1 MDSNMMN
8 TIHLNIKNIL
18 PKILTPIIT
27 STNQNTFVGRSK
39 EVEIIDKF
47 FGISNALVLVSSL
60 SGVGKSSLASHYLEL
75 HREEFDYYGYVKI
88 NDSFR
93 QSFTSSFKISLGLE
107 QGRLDDLFIEAITKL
122 SYLEGKKFLIIDNS
136 QGIELPSNKINLVLN
151 LINKDF
157 KILFISNSKIKDIRD
172 YEIGTLSI
180 DDASALFINYCP
192 TNEIE
197 KVKKIVSYCGYHTF
211 FLKLLAK
218 RIRSNEYNLD
228 DIIAKFENKELISLQ
243 DGDINMIIN
252 SNIQK
257 LLFMQQLDIE
267 YMTLLK
273 RLSALPSIEIKANF
287 IKELLKEEVEEKLNS
302 LVSWGWIS
310 KRGDSYKLHH
320 ILKNYILNYNHATF
334 NDIASIVE
342 YFNMLISDSHS
353 AEAVINAKKNL
364 LYLKS
369 LKIILQTFDIQH
381 STISTFYENLGNIYY
396 HLGEYDK
403 ALEISHKSLK
413 LLIKANGEDSIK
425 VAQNYNDLGLVYKS
439 KKDYGRALSLLKK
452 ALLIRIKLLGN
463 THINTAR
470 SYNNVGLVYRLSGN
484 YDEALKYFNK
494 GLVINESILGKY
506 SINISYIYN
515 NIALTYQEILDYKKA
530 QLFFQKAIKIR
541 EKHLG
546 KNHLDT
552 AMAYSNLAILYRDI
566 KKYSRALSL
575 LKKSIEIYTT
585 ILGETHQRSISNYNK
600 MALIYQDMNS
610 EQLAMDYIKK
620 VLKIKLTTL
629 GEYHPKTALAYNNLG
644 LMYLSKNDYS
654 GARQLF
660 KKAFSILK
668 NILGE
673 SNLDTA
679 LVRYNLAITHFL
691 MKDYQYAR
699 PIFTKALDTYEEILG
714 ISHPKTI
721 RIKNSLA
728 VVYAQLL
735 RDDKAME
742 IYYESIVI
750 SQDRDLNTALS
761 YHNIATLL
769 FNKEEYQESYENMLE
784 CVEIRSKLL
793 SKKDS
798 SLINAKNKLTI
809 MKDILNKLQNSR
821 KIDDFLKFKLDFF
834 VSDKTLDNLL
844 VMR

>member
-8 TIHLNIKNIL
+8 TIHLNIKNRL
-18 PKILTPIIT
+18 PKILTPIIE

-39 EVEIIDKF
+39 EVEVIDKF
-47 FGISNALVLVSSL
+47 FGISNALVLVSSI

-93 QSFTSSFKISLGLE
+93 QSFTSSFKVSLGLT
-107 QGRLDDLFIEAITKL
+107 QDRLDDLFIEAITKL
-122 SYLEGKKFLIIDNS
+122 SHLEGKKFLIIDNS
-136 QGIELPSNKINLVLN
+136 QGIELPSNKLNLVLN

-172 YEIGTLSI
+172 YEIGALSV
-180 DDASALFINYCP
+180 DDASALFINYYP
-192 TNEIE
+192 TDKIE

-218 RIRSNEYNLD
+218 RVKSSNYNLD
-228 DIIAKFENKELISLQ
+228 DIIKLFDNRELIPLQ

-252 SNIQK
+252 TNIQK
-257 LLFMQQLDIE
+257 LLFMQKLDIE
-267 YMTLLK
+267 YITLLK
-273 RLSALPSIEIKANF
+273 RLSALPSIEIKADF
-287 IKELLKEEVEEKLNS
+287 IEELFQDRVEDKLNL

-310 KRGDSYKLHH
+310 RRGDSYKLHH

-342 YFNMLISDSHS
+342 YFNRLIANSNLAD
-353 AEAVINAKKNL
+353 AIINAKKNL

-369 LKIILQTFDIQH
+369 LNIILQTFNIKH
-381 STISTFYENLGNIYY
+381 TTITTFYQNLSNIYY

-403 ALEISHKSLK
+403 ALKILHK
-413 LLIKANGEDSIK
+413 LIKTDDKNSIQIAK
-425 VAQNYNDLGLVYKS
+425 NYNNLGLLYKS
-439 KKDYGRALSLLKK
+439 KKDYGKALMFLKK
-452 ALLIRIKLLGN
+452 ALILRIELLGDY
-463 THINTAR
+463 HINTAR
-470 SYNNVGLVYRLSGN
+470 SYNNVGLVYRLNGH
-484 YDEALKYFNK
+484 YDEAIKHFNK
-494 GLVINESILGKY
+494 GLLIEESISGKN

-515 NIALTYQEILDYKKA
+515 NLALTYQEILDYKNA
-530 QLFFQKAIKIR
+530 QLFFQKTIKIK
-541 EKHLG
+541 EKYLG

-575 LKKSIEIYTT
+575 LKKSIEIYSN
-585 ILGETHQRSISNYNK
+585 ILGETHQKSVSNYNK
-600 MALIYQDMNS
+600 MALIYKDMNS
-610 EQLAMDYIKK
+610 NQLAMDYIKK
-620 VLKIKLTTL
+620 VLKIKLSTL

-644 LMYLSKNDYS
+644 LMYLSKDDYG

-660 KKAFSILK
+660 KKALSISK

-673 SNLDTA
+673 DNLDTA
-679 LVRYNLAITHFL
+679 YIRYNLAITHFL
-691 MKDYQYAR
+691 MKDYQYSR
-699 PIFTKALDTYEEILG
+699 PIFTKTLETYEKILG
-714 ISHPKTI
+714 LSHPKTI

-728 VVYAQLL
+728 VIYAQLL

-742 IYYESIVI
+742 IYYESIII
-750 SQDRDLNTALS
+750 SQDKDLNTALS
-761 YHNIATLL
+761 YHNIATIL
-769 FNKEEYQESYENMLE
+769 FNKEEYQEAYENMLE

-793 SKKDS
+793 RKNDLY
-798 SLINAKNKLTI
+798 LINAKDKLNI
-809 MKDILNKLQNSR
+809 IKDILNKLQSN
-821 KIDDFLKFKLDFF
+821 KKVDDFLKFKLDFF
-834 VSDKTLDNLL
+834 VSDKSLDNLFITK
-844 VMR
+844 